1 MNPVN
6 RYIGDFDS
14 YSLSGGWNVFDGD
27 TTISNAS
34 LPLKLERR
42 DGKGYPDG
50 LSGEDIHIYARIL
63 CLADS
68 YDAMTTDRIY
78 RPRLDFDAVVK
89 EIETNSGTQFD
100 PNLAHGSFVIGSR
113 YSLNLYGIMR
123 LSMIEIIAIKLYY
136 SPIL

>member
-1 MNPVN
+1 MFLVAIFRKDESGEP
-6 RYIGDFDS
+6 YIGDFDS

-34 LPLKLERR
+34 LPLKLERW

-78 RPRLDFDAVVK
+78 RPRLDFDTVVK
-89 EIETNSGTQFD
+89 ETETNSGTQFD
-100 PNLAHGSFVIGSR
+100 PNMPFNL
-113 YSLNLYGIMR
+113 SL
-123 LSMIEIIAIKLYY
+123 
-136 SPIL
+136 